1 MVTKVQKSIADSKLR
16 KQFNARA
23 KQRKEW
29 KAKKATGELSKYV
42 DKTQIKK
49 NKIQEQQ
56 KERQDSSQSQS
67 ESDSDIEMEQATP
80 GL

>member
-42 DKTQIKK
+42 DKT
-49 NKIQEQQ
+49 
-56 KERQDSSQSQS
+56 
-67 ESDSDIEMEQATP
+67 
-80 GL
+80 